1 MPVRVAACPFD
12 VRPGEVAA
20 NLERVLAA
28 VEQAAD
34 AGALLLALPE
44 KWTTSFQ
51 ASYDAAILDASEA
64 ALAEV
69 HAAAAARGLT
79 VVGSAPGAGG
89 AAPDPSGRPYN
100 ELHLLGAAGDLRP
113 YRKRML
119 FSPTGEG
126 RQVARGDGLPLAVDT
141 PAGRVLGII
150 CYDLRFP
157 EVVREALY
165 QQADLLVCVAQ
176 WPWPRV
182 PLFELLTRA
191 RAAENQL
198 WTLSCNRA
206 GEAALDGR
214 QALRFPGSA
223 LLCGPLGEVEAR
235 VDDGGLLVAE
245 MDFAVSAE
253 IRRTVPLKRDLERA
267 GLWPKRGQE

>member
-1 MPVRVAACPFD
+1 MPRVAAYPFD

-28 VEQAAD
+28 VEAAAE
-34 AGALLLALPE
+34 AGAALLALPE
-44 KWTTSFQ
+44 KWTTSFR
-51 ASYDAAILDASEA
+51 ADYPAAMLEASEA
-64 ALAEV
+64 ALAAV
-69 HAAAAARGLT
+69 HAAAAARDLT
-79 VVGSAPGAGG
+79 VVGSAPGASG
-89 AAPDPSGRPYN
+89 AAAHPSGRPYN

-126 RQVARGDGLPLAVDT
+126 RQVARGDGMPVAIDT
-141 PAGRVLGII
+141 PAGRVLGVV

-157 EVVREALY
+157 EIVREAIY

-176 WPWPRV
+176 WPYPRV
-182 PLFELLTRA
+182 PLFELMTRA

-198 WTLSCNRA
+198 WALSCNRA
-206 GEAALDGR
+206 GVASLDGR

-223 LLCGPLGEVEAR
+223 LLCGPLGEVAAR
-235 VDDGGLLVAE
+235 SDDGELLVADA
-245 MDFAVSAE
+245 DFGVSAE
-253 IRRTVPLKRDLERA
+253 IRRTVPIRRDLQRA
-267 GLWPKRGQE
+267 GLWPSEGQG